1 MLFSKISRANSNFLK
16 QTDSSI
22 IEKIAFFDFKSLTNY
37 VEQYP
42 NFFNFP
48 IVMIVSGIAMSFWIQ
63 WSSLLALAIFLIFY
77 VILYFMMKS
86 YENFVLKSE
95 FYCSERTSLIAEVLM
110 KLTAVKTEAA
120 ESHFSEKIHYYRHK
134 EMHAL
139 HSAASQHILSLF
151 VMSLAPIV
159 TILVVIILDIVI
171 EDHET
176 ETHEIYIIVSI
187 VTTMHKQFKKFLG
200 VVDQHH
206 HFGNAIQ
213 HFNNFYFIIPD
224 KIKDIKSLDDNKK
237 LPKGS
242 LELEHCNLEGEDD
255 KAMRIAL
262 NAIFGWENDLEAE
275 EKNL

>member
-1 MLFSKISRANSNFLK
+1 MK

-48 IVMIVSGIAMSFWIQ
+48 IVLVASGIAMSFWIQ
-63 WSSLLALAIFLIFY
+63 WSSIIAVSIFLIFY

-86 YENFVLKSE
+86 YENFLLKSE
-95 FYCSERTSLIAEVLM
+95 FYCSERTSLVAEVLR

-120 ESHFSEKIHYYRHK
+120 EAHFKEKIHYYRHK

-139 HSAASQHILSLF
+139 HSAANQHIHSLF

-159 TILVVIILDIVI
+159 TILVVIVVDIII
-171 EDHET
+171 EQHDK
-176 ETHEIYIIVSI
+176 ETHAIYIIVSI

-206 HFGNAIQ
+206 HFDNAIR
-213 HFNNFYFIIPD
+213 HFNSFYFVIPD
-224 KIKDIKSLDDNKK
+224 KKMAIKI
-237 LPKGS
+237 
-242 LELEHCNLEGEDD
+242 
-255 KAMRIAL
+255 
-262 NAIFGWENDLEAE
+262 
-275 EKNL
+275 EK